1 MNQTYAVQTTGNS
14 TEGKHKHDLEELED
28 NIHA

>member
-1 MNQTYAVQTTGNS
+1 MNQTYAVQTTGNNI
-14 TEGKHKHDLEELED
+14 EGKHDLEEPED